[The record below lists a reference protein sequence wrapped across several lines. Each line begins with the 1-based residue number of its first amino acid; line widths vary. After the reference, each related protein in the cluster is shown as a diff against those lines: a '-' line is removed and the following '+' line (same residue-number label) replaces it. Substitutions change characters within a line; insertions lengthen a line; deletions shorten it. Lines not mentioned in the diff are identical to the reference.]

1 METVIEY
8 ISNNALQLLGTAVGL
23 LYLIQEIRASKW
35 MWVSSIIMPIIS
47 LFVYFK
53 AGLYADF
60 AIDIYYVIIAIY
72 GFCAWQWGSGKKGVE
87 LPVAR
92 TPLKLWPLLASA
104 AIVLFFAIRYV
115 LMTWTDS
122 TVPNADSFTTTLSII
137 AMVMLSRKWIE
148 QWWLWFVVDAASVGL
163 YIYKDI
169 HAYALLYAF
178 YTIMAVYGYF
188 RWLKM
193 MKQTKQ

>member
-1 METVIEY
+1 
-8 ISNNALQLLGTAVGL
+8 
-23 LYLIQEIRASKW
+23 
-35 MWVSSIIMPIIS
+35 
-47 LFVYFK
+47 
-53 AGLYADF
+53 
-60 AIDIYYVIIAIY
+60 
-72 GFCAWQWGSGKKGVE
+72 
-87 LPVAR
+87 
-92 TPLKLWPLLASA
+92 
-104 AIVLFFAIRYV
+104 
-115 LMTWTDS
+115 MTWTDS